1 MNHVVEQTLAARG
14 RPPGGLHID
23 TAAVVCL
30 DAFTQSN
37 VTSNSA
43 STKKYANIFGSYTT
57 CS

>member
-1 MNHVVEQTLAARG
+1 MVEQTLAARG